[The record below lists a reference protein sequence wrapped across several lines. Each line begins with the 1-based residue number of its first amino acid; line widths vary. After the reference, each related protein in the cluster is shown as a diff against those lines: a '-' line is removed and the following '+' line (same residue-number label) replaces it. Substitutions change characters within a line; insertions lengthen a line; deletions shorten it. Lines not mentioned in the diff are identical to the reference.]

1 MLEAAYEGALWAAVA
16 AAARPGGSRK
26 VHITGLGLGVFG
38 NQPSWVAGAIARAVA
53 LLAAA
58 GAQLEVVF
66 VHFREVGPEMRA
78 MLDAAV
84 AGAQ

>member
-1 MLEAAYEGALWAAVA
+1 MY
-16 AAARPGGSRK
+16 
-26 VHITGLGLGVFG
+26 ITGLGLGVFG
-38 NQPSWVAGAIARAVA
+38 NRPCWAAGAVARAVA

-66 VHFREVGPEMRA
+66 VHFREVGPEMRD